1 LGLIIRTFVVVAL
14 LLFFLFHIDTS
25 FAEEIEIDIKGEIVN
40 LTQGVGAGEMIS
52 VALHVS
58 SLDSLRETEHTFTDS
73 NSSFQFESVGYSP
86 ENLYGLSTIYKGVV
100 YVSDIT
106 IEAGIAIF
114 SSISVYDTS
123 TDDESIFLSKGSF
136 SITGIDSLNRK
147 ISILELATISN
158 NSQLTYVRGS
168 GPMDLIRFGIPE
180 GATNF
185 LFDTLIPAAEYVQV
199 DKGFALIASLPPGS
213 HEIMY
218 SYDIPYNSQQ
228 AEVVKSWR
236 YGVENASILYP
247 TDMVN
252 INTDFE
258 TKSQDTIGGK
268 AYTIL
273 ESKNIT
279 KGAKTTIVL
288 NDLPTPKFSNRI
300 FNQFGQ
306 MRYEYTGPIGLLL
319 VLISI
324 GSIGIFS
331 TIRLRNHRESWLAG
345 SSESQV
351 ILDQIAELDRR
362 YGEDNL
368 DNRLYIDRRDYL
380 VKRLQTIST
389 ETEVE

>member
-1 LGLIIRTFVVVAL
+1 MIIRTFVVVAL

-288 NDLPTPKFSNRI
+288 NDLPTPKFLNRI

>member
-1 LGLIIRTFVVVAL
+1 LIIRTFVVVAL

-288 NDLPTPKFSNRI
+288 NDLPTPKFLNRI

>member
-1 LGLIIRTFVVVAL
+1 MIIRTFAVVAL
-14 LLFFLFHIDTS
+14 LLFSLLHTDTS

-58 SLDSLRETEHTFTDS
+58 SLDSLRETQHTFTDS
-73 NSSFQFESVGYSP
+73 DSRFQFESVGYSP
-86 ENLYGLSTIYKGVV
+86 DNLYGLSTIYKGVV

-106 IEAGIAIF
+106 IESGIAIF

-136 SITGIDSLNRK
+136 SITGVDSLNRK

-158 NSQLTYVRGS
+158 NSQLTYVPGS
-168 GPMDLIRFGIPE
+168 GPMDLIRFGLPE

-185 LFDTLIPAAEYVQV
+185 LFDTLIPAAEYIQV
-199 DKGFALIASLPPGS
+199 DKGFALVASLTPGT

-218 SYDIPYNSQQ
+218 SYDLPYNGQE
-228 AEVVKSWR
+228 AEVIKSWR

-247 TDMVN
+247 NGTVN
-252 INTDFE
+252 INTNFE

-268 AYTIL
+268 AYTIF
-273 ESKNIT
+273 ESKNIA

-288 NDLPTPKFSNRI
+288 NDLPTPRFFDRI
-300 FNQFGQ
+300 SNQFGQ

-324 GSIGIFS
+324 GTIGIFN
-331 TIRLRNHRESWLAG
+331 TIRLRNRRESWLVG

-362 YGEDNL
+362 FNEDKL

-380 VKRLQTIST
+380 VRRLQTISE